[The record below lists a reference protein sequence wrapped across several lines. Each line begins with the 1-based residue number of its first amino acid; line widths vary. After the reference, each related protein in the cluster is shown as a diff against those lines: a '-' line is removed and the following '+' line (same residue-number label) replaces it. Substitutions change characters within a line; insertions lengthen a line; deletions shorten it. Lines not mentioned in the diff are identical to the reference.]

1 MQDTDALGATP
12 RLKLLTKIEGAMKK
26 KVTTLAKGCFGQW
39 ACSVL
44 HGSRFLGSNGERAT
58 NAFIQK

>member
-1 MQDTDALGATP
+1 
-12 RLKLLTKIEGAMKK
+12 MKK